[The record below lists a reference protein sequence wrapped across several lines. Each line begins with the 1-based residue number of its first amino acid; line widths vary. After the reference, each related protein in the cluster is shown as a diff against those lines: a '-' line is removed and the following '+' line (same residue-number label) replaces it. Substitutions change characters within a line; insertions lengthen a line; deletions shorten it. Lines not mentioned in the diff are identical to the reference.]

1 MAGLMQSGPQAAAPA
16 GPTAQQPGITDPDEQ
31 AANVTPE
38 EQAAYDKFVG
48 NAMEIMYPQG
58 QQAQVAQ
65 TIVAQLSGEQSDE
78 AAKMFAEAQPPLGNT
93 PIDNLAATTTM
104 IVVTLED
111 SAAQSGA
118 DIPDEVVMHAGQ
130 EILEQLADIAE
141 AANIHDFQ
149 EEELEGAFYRATDLY
164 RISSSRV
171 DPESL
176 SQEFGQVQQ
185 ADQQGTLGQLLPGIE
200 QRMQQGQPEQGEQE
214 QD

>member
-1 MAGLMQSGPQAAAPA
+1 
-16 GPTAQQPGITDPDEQ
+16 
-31 AANVTPE
+31 
-38 EQAAYDKFVG
+38 
-48 NAMEIMYPQG
+48 
-58 QQAQVAQ
+58 
-65 TIVAQLSGEQSDE
+65 
-78 AAKMFAEAQPPLGNT
+78 
-93 PIDNLAATTTM
+93 
-104 IVVTLED
+104 
-111 SAAQSGA
+111 
-118 DIPDEVVMHAGQ
+118 MHAGQ